1 MRTSSCISLIFELIF
16 DVDSLKKS
24 IYVSV
29 TIFIGIKKLS
39 V

>member
-1 MRTSSCISLIFELIF
+1 MQISLIF

-24 IYVSV
+24 KNVSV
-29 TIFIGIKKLS
+29 TIFIGTKKMP